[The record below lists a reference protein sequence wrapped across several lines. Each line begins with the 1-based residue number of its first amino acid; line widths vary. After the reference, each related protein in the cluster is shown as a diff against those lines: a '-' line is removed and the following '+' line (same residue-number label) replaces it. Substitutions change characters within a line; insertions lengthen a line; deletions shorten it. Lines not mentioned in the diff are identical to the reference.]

1 MANNWLTEE
10 EVRKWYIEENLT
22 IEEAA
27 RAAYC
32 CRETFAKYMKLYG
45 IKGRSRSDRLG
56 LTKKD
61 LETMYNDKLMTMK
74 EIADAYGTT
83 VKTINQTFKRLAI
96 KTRTPAE
103 SYGLRMKSGKIKKG
117 QKR

>member
-56 LTKKD
+56 LAKKD

-83 VKTINQTFKRLAI
+83 VTTIYQTFKRLTI

-103 SYGLRMKSGKIKKG
+103 SYGLRMKAGKIKKG